1 MKLVFFPE
9 YLELECIIRM
19 LLAGVCGILLGAE
32 RSKNQKVAGIRTYV
46 IVAVCASIFAMVST
60 YGFLDVASDKTQ
72 VDISR
77 VAHTVVT
84 GVSFLGTGI
93 IFSKRDQVQG
103 ITTAAGIWVTA
114 AIGLACGMGMYFLA
128 GIASVLILATQI
140 VIKKVTFRG
149 SKVKGKIVAYMND
162 DIETLRNFEKILQER
177 HIEICG
183 TNIRRHKNQQVIYTF
198 YVRVYEK
205 DNIAKQM
212 CEIITREEVKN
223 VEF

>member
-1 MKLVFFPE
+1 MKLSFFPE
-9 YLELECIIRM
+9 YIELECIVRM
-19 LLAGVCGILLGAE
+19 LFAGGLGILLGAE
-32 RSKNQKVAGIRTYV
+32 RSKNQKVAGVRTYV
-46 IVAVCASIFAMVST
+46 IVAVCASIFAMVSV
-60 YGFLDVASDKTQ
+60 YGFLDVASEKTQ

-114 AIGLACGMGMYFLA
+114 AIGIACGTGMYFLA
-128 GIASVLILATQI
+128 GTASVLILITQI

-149 SKVKGKIVAYMND
+149 SKVNGKIVVYMDD
-162 DIETLRNFEKILQER
+162 DIVSLRNFEKILQER

-183 TNIRRHKNQQVIYTF
+183 TNIRRHKKQQVIYTF
-198 YVRVYEK
+198 YVRVFEK
-205 DNIAKQM
+205 NNIANQM
-212 CEIITREEVKN
+212 CEIITRQEVKN
-223 VEF
+223 IEF